1 MLSHFASRGPILLFH
16 MCFGIRIS
24 SPFHLAT
31 QMIPIQNLNC
41 PKNAKNDARTWFY
54 KRVFCKY
61 GGSSMKMESSSMNM
75 ECSSMNVESI
85 SNPMSAIF
93 IKCLLW
99 KNNVLGSEVIKCM
112 NILGSIDFSFP
123 ISEPWLLSSPRRR
136 EISSCLSMSSG
147 REAWTFCQAWSRTF
161 KLSSQGQGHLLQRQF
176 GPFSTSRW
184 RKAQCWIAIQPTA
197 LVIPTLGEPP
207 QLVYY

>member
-1 MLSHFASRGPILLFH
+1 MF
-16 MCFGIRIS
+16 
-24 SPFHLAT
+24 
-31 QMIPIQNLNC
+31 LN
-41 PKNAKNDARTWFY
+41 AIA
-54 KRVFCKY
+54 
-61 GGSSMKMESSSMNM
+61 MNM

-85 SNPMSAIF
+85 SYPMSAIF

-112 NILGSIDFSFP
+112 NILGGIDFSFP

-161 KLSSQGQGHLLQRQF
+161 KLSSQRQGHLLQRQF

-197 LVIPTLGEPP
+197 LVIPTLGDGE
-207 QLVYY
+207 QHVVNKDWSKKHYHLSG

>member
-1 MLSHFASRGPILLFH
+1 MSLKKVLSWFLSHFASRGTILLFH

-24 SPFHLAT
+24 SLFHPAT

-75 ECSSMNVESI
+75 ECSSKNVESI
-85 SNPMSAIF
+85 LYPMSAIF

-147 REAWTFCQAWSRTF
+147 SRFLNQTCSILLSVMNHIHLYHLPTFGWINCQHTDCA
-161 KLSSQGQGHLLQRQF
+161 
-176 GPFSTSRW
+176 
-184 RKAQCWIAIQPTA
+184 TA
-197 LVIPTLGEPP
+197 LLTSKTT
-207 QLVYY
+207 

>member
-1 MLSHFASRGPILLFH
+1 

-24 SPFHLAT
+24 SPLHLAT

-85 SNPMSAIF
+85 LYPMSAIF

-147 REAWTFCQAWSRTF
+147 RVMNHIHLYHLPTFG
-161 KLSSQGQGHLLQRQF
+161 LINSQH
-176 GPFSTSRW
+176 TDC
-184 RKAQCWIAIQPTA
+184 ATA
-197 LVIPTLGEPP
+197 LLTSKTK
-207 QLVYY
+207 